1 MEEFLRIGAFCRR
14 FNIAASTVRY
24 YIHRGILIPETRNG
38 QYLFSESCI
47 QDMQQIME
55 LKELRFSLDEIHGL
69 LTLRRK
75 FNLPQKADA
84 ESYLHMLYLQKERL
98 TQQLENARR
107 QEVLLD
113 QIQQELTESSSGQ

>member
-24 YIHRGILIPETRNG
+24 YIHRGILIPEPRNG
-38 QYLFSESCI
+38 QYLFFESCV

-75 FNLPQKADA
+75 FNLAQKEDAD
-84 ESYLHMLYLQKERL
+84 SYLHMLYRQKERL
-98 TQQLENARR
+98 AQQLENARR
-107 QEVLLD
+107 QEALLD
-113 QIQQELTESSSGQ
+113 QIQQELMGSSSGQ

>member
-24 YIHRGILIPETRNG
+24 YIPRGILIPESRNG
-38 QYLFSESCI
+38 QYLFSESCV

-75 FNLPQKADA
+75 FNLAQKEDAD
-84 ESYLHMLYLQKERL
+84 SYLHMLYRQKERL
-98 TQQLENARR
+98 AQQLENARR
-107 QEVLLD
+107 QEALLD
-113 QIQQELTESSSGQ
+113 QIQQELMGSSSGQ

>member
-38 QYLFSESCI
+38 QYLFSESCV

-55 LKELRFSLDEIHGL
+55 LKELLFSLDEIHGL

-75 FNLPQKADA
+75 FNLAQKEDAD
-84 ESYLHMLYLQKERL
+84 SYLHMLYRQKERL
-98 TQQLENARR
+98 AQQLENARR
-107 QEVLLD
+107 QEALLD
-113 QIQQELTESSSGQ
+113 QIQQELMGSSSGQ

>member
-75 FNLPQKADA
+75 FNLTQKADA